1 VTAKFKIEILA
12 IDEEVEVEDLVID
25 GCEDC
30 PSSILAEGV
39 VLSKLDTWID
49 AITVKGYVDIGFEE
63 ETLTEITI
71 ETIKD
76 SLDLQVLQNSEES
89 PENMIQSWVVIKIAP
104 TILQLLVNFKNPEQI
119 SSSQTP
125 DEL

>member
-1 VTAKFKIEILA
+1 ME
-12 IDEEVEVEDLVID
+12 EEVEVEDLVID

-104 TILQLLVNFKNPEQI
+104 TILQLLVTFKNPEQI